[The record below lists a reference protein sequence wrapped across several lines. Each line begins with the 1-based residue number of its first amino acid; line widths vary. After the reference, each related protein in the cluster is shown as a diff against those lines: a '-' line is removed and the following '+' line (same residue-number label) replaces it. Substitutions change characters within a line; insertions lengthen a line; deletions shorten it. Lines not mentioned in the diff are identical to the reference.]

1 MESGATLEIGGW
13 IMMILSVGT
22 VVSLFSWC
30 LYRVTTLEPTDAE
43 EHLHGELDIETHEK
57 D

>member
-1 MESGATLEIGGW
+1 METEATLQVGGW

-22 VVSLFSWC
+22 VVSLFAWC
-30 LYRVTTLEPTDAE
+30 LYRVTTLEPSDAE
-43 EHLHGELDIETHEK
+43 EHLHGELDIETYEK

>member
-1 MESGATLEIGGW
+1 MTTGGW
-13 IMMILSVGT
+13 ILMVISVCA
-22 VVSLFSWC
+22 VVSLFAWC
-30 LYRVTTLEPTDAE
+30 VVKVLTLDPTDAE

>member
-1 MESGATLEIGGW
+1 MQAGGW
-13 IMMILSVGT
+13 FMMILSVGT
-22 VVSLFSWC
+22 VVCLFGWC
-30 LYRVTTLEPTDAE
+30 LYRVLTLAPQDLE

>member
-1 MESGATLEIGGW
+1 METGGW

-22 VVSLFSWC
+22 VVSLFGWC
-30 LYRVTTLEPTDAE
+30 LFRVLTLAPEEAE
-43 EHLHGELDIETHEK
+43 DHLHGELDIETHEK

>member
-1 MESGATLEIGGW
+1 MQFGGW

-22 VVSLFSWC
+22 VVCLFGWC
-30 LYRVTTLEPTDAE
+30 LRRVLTLEPRDVE
-43 EHLHGELDIETHEK
+43 KHLHGELDIETSEK